1 MTKFRPQQTL
11 PLFMAAGALALYSG
25 LPYGARLAGPDAGMG
40 LLVLLLLFMN
50 PLYALTCGLKAG
62 MRLGL
67 VWWCPLLIAAAFLPA
82 VWLHYNSTAL
92 IYAPAY
98 GVLSLAGLL
107 AGNYFRRDRQGRR
120 KNKGATG
127 KA

>member
-50 PLYALTCGLKAG
+50 PLYALICGLKAG

-82 VWLHYNSTAL
+82 VRQHYNSTAL
-92 IYAPAY
+92 VYAPAY
-98 GVLSLAGLL
+98 GVLCLGGLL
-107 AGNYFRRDRQGRR
+107 IGLFSRRARKGRQEGS
-120 KNKGATG
+120 GGTEA
-127 KA
+127 